1 MKLERM
7 NEIFRSVNLEE
18 NYNFLED
25 DLKILADAFA
35 REGARDERAIC
46 VRVVTELNRIV
57 GEKLADVRAE

>member
-35 REGARDERAIC
+35 REGAREERAIC